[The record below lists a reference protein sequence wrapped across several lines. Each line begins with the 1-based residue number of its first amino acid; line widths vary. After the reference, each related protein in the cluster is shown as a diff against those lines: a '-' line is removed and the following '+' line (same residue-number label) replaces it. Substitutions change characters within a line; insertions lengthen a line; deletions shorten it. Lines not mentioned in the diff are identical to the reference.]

1 MEDTEVVIILQ
12 SIRSD
17 FRVLMNQL
25 DELRANLHKL
35 IKDVAELKM
44 MFQQ

>member
-17 FRVLMNQL
+17 FRILMNQL
-25 DELRANLHKL
+25 DELRTNLDKL
-35 IKDVAELKM
+35 IKDVTELRM